1 MLSQTLDI
9 KSFRARIGHLDPPD
23 RSACHDLAG
32 NDPVVLLWESQG
44 NSFQI
49 QKNLMLSSV
58 FIEWEKTPKE
68 IGDLT
73 DFVHITR

>member
-1 MLSQTLDI
+1 MDIWTLLTDL
-9 KSFRARIGHLDPPD
+9 RAMIWLV
-23 RSACHDLAG
+23 

>member
-1 MLSQTLDI
+1 MDIWTL
-9 KSFRARIGHLDPPD
+9 LT
-23 RSACHDLAG
+23 DLHAMIWLV

-49 QKNLMLSSV
+49 QKNLLLSSV

>member
-1 MLSQTLDI
+1 MDIWTLLTDL
-9 KSFRARIGHLDPPD
+9 RAMIWLV
-23 RSACHDLAG
+23 

-49 QKNLMLSSV
+49 QKNLLLSSV